1 MSLHYLVKLLLWTR
15 STVNKLLMVFVG
27 MSRFGKT
34 DLIFVD
40 PEVKI
45 NGAYWHDVLLT
56 EQLLPVV
63 CEISGEFFYLPAR
76 QHSSH
81 RACETISWEMPA
93 FISPD
98 LWLSQVQIWTQLT
111 IAFERNA
118 AAALPDESSWHWW
131 TDAACD
137 MSGAWLVAK
146 CDQWHKKWVAQTSLR
161 VLVPK

>member
-15 STVNKLLMVFVG
+15 LTVNKLLMVFVG

-63 CEISGEFFYLPAR
+63 CEISGEFFIFQQDSTRPTEHVR
-76 QHSSH
+76 Q
-81 RACETISWEMPA
+81 
-93 FISPD
+93 
-98 LWLSQVQIWTQLT
+98 
-111 IAFERNA
+111 
-118 AAALPDESSWHWW
+118 
-131 TDAACD
+131 
-137 MSGAWLVAK
+137 
-146 CDQWHKKWVAQTSLR
+146 
-161 VLVPK
+161 